1 MGYISMKRGDQ
12 KIPKS
17 KREKK
22 RQDEK
27 DPLKKQPPHT
37 SEELLASKF
46 KTEATEKTKEE
57 ANLGPLLE
65 LRRSIQKRRPKFIRQ
80 ESWRYK
86 RLETTWRKPKGLDS
100 KMRKQIRGWPKIVK
114 IGYRGPKLT
123 RGLHPSGYRDVLIH
137 NKAEILLLDP
147 RRDAIRLSAKLG
159 RRYRITISN
168 KAEEMGIRILNPL
181 RIGQKSRQGVRP

>member
-1 MGYISMKRGDQ
+1 M
-12 KIPKS
+12 PKS

-22 RQDEK
+22 PQDEN
-27 DPLKKQPPHT
+27 DPLKKQSPHT
-37 SEELLASKF
+37 SEEVLASKL
-46 KTEATEKTKEE
+46 KTEAREKTKEE
-57 ANLGPLLE
+57 VNLGPLLE

-86 RLETTWRKPKGLDS
+86 RLETTWRKPKGVDS

-147 RRDAIRLSAKLG
+147 KRDAIRLSAKLG
-159 RRYRITISN
+159 RRYRISISD

-181 RIGQKSRQGVRP
+181 RIGQKSRKGVRP

>member
-1 MGYISMKRGDQ
+1 
-12 KIPKS
+12 
-17 KREKK
+17 
-22 RQDEK
+22 
-27 DPLKKQPPHT
+27 
-37 SEELLASKF
+37 
-46 KTEATEKTKEE
+46 
-57 ANLGPLLE
+57 
-65 LRRSIQKRRPKFIRQ
+65 
-80 ESWRYK
+80 
-86 RLETTWRKPKGLDS
+86 
-100 KMRKQIRGWPKIVK
+100 MRKQIRGWPKIVK